1 MQSVFPDHSRR
12 SDSST
17 APASDRSGAAVNRFD
32 RLSRLTSIL
41 NPTLRLSRVEFT
53 FGGHVVWV
61 MVMFVFVS
69 IQPMPLN
76 ALSDVLA
83 LLLLVYA
90 VLQAGRVLHE
100 LGHAVVGLLCG
111 RELLRI
117 RLTATVMAVWF
128 PEGDPVWPVRLTC
141 LAGSVVQAMFGAALL
156 LIATT
161 SSPNWLLGLRQSLEI
176 VGAMHIGALTNLL
189 PLPKMDGQY
198 VWGSALRT
206 RPVWLAYAP
215 AVLGPVLAVALICP
229 HLPDPVAPQGTVVGA
244 VEH

>member
-1 MQSVFPDHSRR
+1 M
-12 SDSST
+12 
-17 APASDRSGAAVNRFD
+17 
-32 RLSRLTSIL
+32 
-41 NPTLRLSRVEFT
+41 EFT
-53 FGGHVVWV
+53 FGGHLVWV
-61 MVMFVFVS
+61 MFMFMFMFVFVS

-206 RPVWLAYAP
+206 RPVWLAMR
-215 AVLGPVLAVALICP
+215 
-229 HLPDPVAPQGTVVGA
+229 PQFSVQYSP
-244 VEH
+244 

>member
-1 MQSVFPDHSRR
+1 MQSVFPDHARPP
-12 SDSST
+12 DSST

-32 RLSRLTSIL
+32 RVTSIL
-41 NPTLRLSRVEFT
+41 NPTLRLRRVEFT

-61 MVMFVFVS
+61 MFMIALVS

-76 ALSDVLA
+76 ALGDVLA

-128 PEGDPVWPVRLTC
+128 PDGDPVW
-141 LAGSVVQAMFGAALL
+141 
-156 LIATT
+156 
-161 SSPNWLLGLRQSLEI
+161 
-176 VGAMHIGALTNLL
+176 
-189 PLPKMDGQY
+189 
-198 VWGSALRT
+198 
-206 RPVWLAYAP
+206 
-215 AVLGPVLAVALICP
+215 
-229 HLPDPVAPQGTVVGA
+229 
-244 VEH
+244 